1 MSLVIRPAVVRDINT
16 IVELAMESVASD
28 PLPVKPDPA
37 AMRETALALVGNR
50 SQFVWVAEEGGVVVA
65 CVGVS
70 CSRGFWFHGWQ
81 ASMLLF
87 WSRRPGAGIALLR
100 RLAEW
105 IRERPII
112 KLAVIECEPKVDPR
126 AIKFLKRL
134 GFSRESTNL
143 VYVK

>member
-1 MSLVIRPAVVRDINT
+1 MTFVIRPAVVKDIDV
-16 IVELAMESVASD
+16 IVELAMESVMTD
-28 PLPVKPDPA
+28 PLPVKPDKQ
-37 AMRETALALVGNR
+37 AMRETALAMIGNR
-50 SQFVWVAEEGGVVVA
+50 SQFVWVADEGGVVVA

-87 WSRRPGAGIALLR
+87 WSRRPGAGVALLR
-100 RLAEW
+100 RLVEW

-112 KLAVIECEPKVDPR
+112 KLAVIECEPKIDPR
-126 AIKFLKRL
+126 AIRFLKRL